1 MHVVQFESM
10 QIEIVLARL
19 LMKLEFYCKAV
30 LDLWLVG
37 GVWVKVSA
45 MSCGRRRVCPS
56 LSSASLTTLG

>member
-45 MSCGRRRVCPS
+45 
-56 LSSASLTTLG
+56 